1 MSKKHK
7 LTSESK
13 PCIQEAGGGIPLE
26 VQTNKILETK
36 HIGNINSTNILN
48 EVEQQRHK
56 TIDPSL
62 FKNFIDSICKKYT
75 TTGKDDHKKK
85 DTSSDP
91 KNQMNQTRKK
101 RMEKCIAIMLKELVT
116 RVENVY
122 SDTSWNSYIEISN
135 EKCSQSAFAIICME
149 DNTLKIFD
157 EVRPYIP
164 TKKCQRTNHNTNT
177 RHSEEILL
185 DDMNTFLA
193 QDKKVKWIF
202 LNSYNSPCFERDDQ
216 IEGCMFLILS
226 NAYEWY
232 VKYDAITV
240 LTYTKPWGLCG
251 PGYFNELSSKDIMNP
266 KSPFKSC
273 VEEYEIRYELD
284 CENLNKKLKNNK
296 ILKQYSCGEDSK
308 NIKFARE
315 ALVELAAELP
325 RLRKAFLELGDK
337 KIDSFIFLS
346 EKIKP
351 ILKKLWRE
359 NVNNSF
365 VSLLKEYIT
374 TIFNKKVVDL
384 FTQELESQLG
394 ISSFIQLHQLPPVKL
409 KDEYRQIF

>member
-1 MSKKHK
+1 
-7 LTSESK
+7 
-13 PCIQEAGGGIPLE
+13 
-26 VQTNKILETK
+26 
-36 HIGNINSTNILN
+36 
-48 EVEQQRHK
+48 
-56 TIDPSL
+56 
-62 FKNFIDSICKKYT
+62 
-75 TTGKDDHKKK
+75 
-85 DTSSDP
+85 
-91 KNQMNQTRKK
+91 MNQTRKK
-101 RMEKCIAIMLKELVT
+101 KMEKFITIWKELVT

-216 IEGCMFLILS
+216 IEGCMFLILI

-232 VKYDAITV
+232 VKYGAITV
-240 LTYTKPWGLCG
+240 LTYTIPWGLCG

-273 VEEYEIRYELD
+273 VEEYENIRYKLD
-284 CENLNKKLKNNK
+284 YKNLNTILENHGM
-296 ILKQYSCGEDSK
+296 LKQLPCGED
-308 NIKFARE
+308 NERIKVARK
-315 ALVELAAELP
+315 ALVKLAEGSTE
-325 RLRKAFLELGDK
+325 LRKDFLALGDK

-365 VSLLKEYIT
+365 VSSVKEYIT
-374 TIFNKKVVDL
+374 TKFNQKVDHL

-394 ISSFIQLHQLPPVKL
+394 ISSFIQLHQLHLYK
-409 KDEYRQIF
+409 

>member
-1 MSKKHK
+1 
-7 LTSESK
+7 
-13 PCIQEAGGGIPLE
+13 
-26 VQTNKILETK
+26 
-36 HIGNINSTNILN
+36 
-48 EVEQQRHK
+48 
-56 TIDPSL
+56 
-62 FKNFIDSICKKYT
+62 
-75 TTGKDDHKKK
+75 
-85 DTSSDP
+85 
-91 KNQMNQTRKK
+91 MNQTRKK
-101 RMEKCIAIMLKELVT
+101 KMEKCIAIMLKELVT

-122 SDTSWNSYIEISN
+122 SDTSWESYIEISN

-149 DNTLKIFD
+149 DNTLKFFD
-157 EVRPYIP
+157 KVPPYIP

-202 LNSYNSPCFERDDQ
+202 LNSYYSPCFERDDQ
-216 IEGCMFLILS
+216 IEGCMFLILI
-226 NAYEWY
+226 NAYKWY
-232 VKYDAITV
+232 VKYGAITV
-240 LTYTKPWGLCG
+240 LTYTIPWGLSG
-251 PGYFNELSSKDIMNP
+251 LGYFNKLCFNDIMGPN
-266 KSPFKSC
+266 SPLKSC
-273 VEEYEIRYELD
+273 VEECEICYELD

-325 RLRKAFLELGDK
+325 QLRKDFLELGDK

-346 EKIKP
+346 AKIKP
-351 ILKKLWRE
+351 ILKKLWQG

-365 VSLLKEYIT
+365 VSLVKERIT
-374 TIFNKKVVDL
+374 TKFNQKVVYL
-384 FTQELESQLG
+384 FTQDLKSQPG
-394 ISSFIQLHQLPPVKL
+394 INSFIQLHQRLPVKL